1 LEKEAEKLMDT
12 PLESV
17 VLVQGVVKER
27 MKKANVGEAV
37 AKVCSDERSYK
48 TAMLKSCSIARR

>member
-37 AKVCSDERSYK
+37 AKVCAYN
-48 TAMLKSCSIARR
+48 AP

>member
-1 LEKEAEKLMDT
+1 MET

-27 MKKANVGEAV
+27 MKKANVGESQ
-37 AKVCSDERSYK
+37 AKVCSYDGPQKQKADRF
-48 TAMLKSCSIARR
+48 L